1 MKPFLAAWLCAIQL
15 IVAALPPL
23 AAAADPI
30 PTPAPAAQPAPVPA
44 PTISP
49 TPAQLM
55 MLREAARTG
64 VLTPA
69 AREIVRANPDLRQY
83 LPAKMRMELEGATAS
98 ETPEGATAEPA
109 AAPAKAAGPERP
121 SRAPYDWRK
130 SVYLSRLFLSRLSP
144 EEAGQLTFFGHELFE
159 SGAEAPL
166 PGEALPVPEE
176 YVVGPGDELV
186 VKLWGR
192 LEGTYRLTVDR
203 DGKVFVPKM
212 GPLYVAG
219 KTLGE
224 VKTLLRA
231 KFGTIA
237 EVRSEVSIGQMK
249 GFLVSVLGEVRSPGR
264 YQVTSFHTALQAI
277 ARAGGIRDIGSLRR
291 VQVKRGRETV
301 KEIDVYDFLLRGDVT
316 HDIRLLA
323 GDAIFIPVAGP
334 LVAVAGEVR
343 RQAIY
348 ELKGEKTIR
357 DVLET
362 AGGIAPSAY
371 RRRVQVE
378 RLEGN
383 LSRVVIDRNLEEA
396 EAALSSFLL
405 QDGDILHV
413 LAVLPE
419 TENMIEVSGNVS
431 RPGKYEWK
439 PGMTVGSLVPDEKFF
454 LPDTFLDYALIT
466 RLVDAERRKEI
477 LPVNLRKIVVERD
490 AASDVALQPMDNL
503 VVYNKSA
510 FREKMTAT
518 VNGEV
523 RKPGANEI
531 FPGTKVS
538 DLIKLG
544 GDLTRDASLEE
555 AELSRRTEDRQNTIL
570 LTINLRRALAG
581 DPSQNLLIQDRDH
594 LMVRPMPDIQE
605 ARYIALKGEVRSPG
619 MYAARKGERLSSI
632 LLRAGGFT
640 GDAFLR
646 GAVFTRVSVQKRQQ
660 ELIDRMVEQ
669 LEQEVARSSAK
680 ETSAALSGEDVEAQ
694 KQILEARKVLITRLK
709 LLRAQGR
716 IIIHLPES
724 GKLEGTD
731 DDLVIEA
738 GDQLEV
744 PRTPQVVNV
753 IGRVY
758 NPTGIVYNRANP
770 TAGYYL
776 RKVGGPTEDADRD
789 HIFVVLADGSVLT
802 RETTN
807 RGFWM
812 LGDNGLMSA
821 KLQPGDAVVVP
832 ERLIYPHLMKDIKDI
847 TQIMMQIAVTAGV
860 FIAIY

>member
-1 MKPFLAAWLCAIQL
+1 
-15 IVAALPPL
+15 
-23 AAAADPI
+23 
-30 PTPAPAAQPAPVPA
+30 
-44 PTISP
+44 
-49 TPAQLM
+49 
-55 MLREAARTG
+55 
-64 VLTPA
+64 
-69 AREIVRANPDLRQY
+69 
-83 LPAKMRMELEGATAS
+83 
-98 ETPEGATAEPA
+98 
-109 AAPAKAAGPERP
+109 
-121 SRAPYDWRK
+121 
-130 SVYLSRLFLSRLSP
+130 
-144 EEAGQLTFFGHELFE
+144 
-159 SGAEAPL
+159 
-166 PGEALPVPEE
+166 
-176 YVVGPGDELV
+176 
-186 VKLWGR
+186 
-192 LEGTYRLTVDR
+192 
-203 DGKVFVPKM
+203 
-212 GPLYVAG
+212 
-219 KTLGE
+219 
-224 VKTLLRA
+224 
-231 KFGTIA
+231 
-237 EVRSEVSIGQMK
+237 
-249 GFLVSVLGEVRSPGR
+249 
-264 YQVTSFHTALQAI
+264 
-277 ARAGGIRDIGSLRR
+277 
-291 VQVKRGRETV
+291 
-301 KEIDVYDFLLRGDVT
+301 
-316 HDIRLLA
+316 
-323 GDAIFIPVAGP
+323 
-334 LVAVAGEVR
+334 
-343 RQAIY
+343 
-348 ELKGEKTIR
+348 
-357 DVLET
+357 
-362 AGGIAPSAY
+362 
-371 RRRVQVE
+371 
-378 RLEGN
+378 
-383 LSRVVIDRNLEEA
+383 
-396 EAALSSFLL
+396 
-405 QDGDILHV
+405 
-413 LAVLPE
+413 
-419 TENMIEVSGNVS
+419 
-431 RPGKYEWK
+431 
-439 PGMTVGSLVPDEKFF
+439 
-454 LPDTFLDYALIT
+454 
-466 RLVDAERRKEI
+466 VDAERRKEI
-477 LPVNLRKIVVERD
+477 LPINLRKIVVERD

-503 VVYNKSA
+503 VVYNQSA

-544 GDLTRDASLEE
+544 GDLTRDAYLEE
-555 AELSRRTEDRQNTIL
+555 AELSRLTEDRQNTIL

-605 ARYIALKGEVRSPG
+605 ARHITLKGEVRSPG
-619 MYAARKGERLSSI
+619 TYAARKGERLSSI

-694 KQILEARKVLITRLK
+694 KQILEARKVLITRLRS
-709 LLRAQGR
+709 LRAQGR
-716 IIIHLPES
+716 IIIHLPGS

-731 DDLVIEA
+731 DDLEIEA

-758 NPTGIVYNRANP
+758 NPTGVVYNRANP

-847 TQIMMQIAVTAGV
+847 TQIMMQIALTAGV
-860 FIAIY
+860 FFAIY

>member
-1 MKPFLAAWLCAIQL
+1 
-15 IVAALPPL
+15 
-23 AAAADPI
+23 
-30 PTPAPAAQPAPVPA
+30 
-44 PTISP
+44 
-49 TPAQLM
+49 
-55 MLREAARTG
+55 
-64 VLTPA
+64 
-69 AREIVRANPDLRQY
+69 
-83 LPAKMRMELEGATAS
+83 
-98 ETPEGATAEPA
+98 
-109 AAPAKAAGPERP
+109 
-121 SRAPYDWRK
+121 
-130 SVYLSRLFLSRLSP
+130 
-144 EEAGQLTFFGHELFE
+144 
-159 SGAEAPL
+159 
-166 PGEALPVPEE
+166 
-176 YVVGPGDELV
+176 
-186 VKLWGR
+186 
-192 LEGTYRLTVDR
+192 
-203 DGKVFVPKM
+203 
-212 GPLYVAG
+212 
-219 KTLGE
+219 
-224 VKTLLRA
+224 
-231 KFGTIA
+231 
-237 EVRSEVSIGQMK
+237 
-249 GFLVSVLGEVRSPGR
+249 
-264 YQVTSFHTALQAI
+264 
-277 ARAGGIRDIGSLRR
+277 
-291 VQVKRGRETV
+291 GRETV

-371 RRRVQVE
+371 KRRVQVE

-383 LSRVVIDRNLEEA
+383 LSRVVIDRSLEEA
-396 EAALSSFLL
+396 GAALSSFQM

-413 LAVLPE
+413 LAVLPA
-419 TENMIEVSGNVS
+419 TENMVEVSGNVS

-439 PGMTVGSLVPDEKFF
+439 PGMTVGSLIPDGKFF
-454 LPDTFLDYALIT
+454 LQDTFLDYALIT
-466 RLVDAERRKEI
+466 RLADAEGRKEI
-477 LPVNLRKIVVERD
+477 LPINLRKIVVERD
-490 AASDVALQPMDNL
+490 AASDVALRPMDNL
-503 VVYNKSA
+503 TVYNQSA

-523 RKPGANEI
+523 RKPGPNEI

-544 GDLTRDASLEE
+544 GDLTRDAYLEE

-570 LTINLRRALAG
+570 LTINLRLALAG
-581 DPSQNLLIQDRDH
+581 DPAHNLQIRDGDQ
-594 LMVRPMPDIQE
+594 LMVRPMPDLQE
-605 ARYIALKGEVRSPG
+605 ARFITMKGEVRSPG
-619 MYAARKGERLSSI
+619 TYAARRGERLSSI
-632 LLRAGGFT
+632 LLRAGGYT
-640 GDAFLR
+640 KDAFLR

-669 LEQEVARSSAK
+669 LEEEVARSSAK
-680 ETSAALSGEDVEAQ
+680 ETSAAINREDVEAQ
-694 KQILEARKVLITRLK
+694 KQVLEARKVLLTRLK
-709 LLRAQGR
+709 TLRAQGR
-716 IIIHLPES
+716 IIIHLSDS

-753 IGRVY
+753 MGRVY
-758 NPTGIVYNRANP
+758 NPTGIVYNQANP

-789 HIFVVLADGSVLT
+789 NIFVVLADGSVLT

-812 LGDNGLMSA
+812 MGDNGLMSA

-832 ERLIYPHLMKDIKDI
+832 ERLVYPHLMKDIKDI
-847 TQIMMQIAVTAGV
+847 TQIMMQIAVTAGI
-860 FIAIY
+860 FMAIY